1 MKVGDLARV
10 RITSLLGKEGDVVLI
25 LEVGGPGAKFGYF
38 VLHQRSGQRRRYNA
52 LFLEKIP

>member
-38 VLHQRSGQRRRYNA
+38 VLHQRTGKRRNYIKK
-52 LFLEKIP
+52 FLEKIP